1 MKYLTILASF
11 LTAVSLSNAQ
21 ATTVLNVDFAS
32 GYIDGALVGQN
43 NWAQTSTVA
52 TNPQQVTSGQV
63 VLPSGTTGQDTYK
76 GFASVVDAT
85 VSGNY
90 LLSTINFSVTAATA
104 GGDYFFHLSSPAG
117 TTSVFV
123 QRFFV
128 RSATGGF
135 ELGINPTSGGSATY
149 GSTILSLN
157 TPYTAVTKWDFVAG
171 ATNDLMT
178 IYVDPTD
185 PIITNN
191 TAYASSSTWG
201 QAEPT
206 TVAAANLR
214 IGGSTT
220 TPGVLINSIEVQ
232 SVPEPSTVGLAIAGG
247 LGLAGIAARRRLW
260 KA

>member
-43 NWAQTSTVA
+43 NWAQTGTTA

-90 LLSTINFSVTAATA
+90 LLSTINFSVAAATA

-117 TTSVFV
+117 TTSNFS
-123 QRFFV
+123 QRLF
-128 RSATGGF
+128 AKTAPEGF
-135 ELGINPTSGGSATY
+135 QLGISSSSSTGEY
-149 GSTILSLN
+149 GSTVLALN
-157 TPYTAVTKWDFVAG
+157 TPYNVVTKWDFLAG
-171 ATNDLMT
+171 SLNDALT
-178 IYVDPTD
+178 VYVNPTD

-191 TAYASSSTWG
+191 TAYLSAAWSTTI
-201 QAEPT
+201 AEPT

-214 IGGSTT
+214 IGGTNT
-220 TPGVLINSIEVQ
+220 TPRVLINSIEVQ
-232 SVPEPSTVGLAIAGG
+232 SVPEPSTVGLAVAGG